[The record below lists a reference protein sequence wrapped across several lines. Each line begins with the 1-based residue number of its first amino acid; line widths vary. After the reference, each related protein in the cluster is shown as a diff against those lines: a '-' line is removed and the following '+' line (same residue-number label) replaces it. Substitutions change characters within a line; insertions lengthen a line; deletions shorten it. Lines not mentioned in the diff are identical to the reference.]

1 MKILNKEKIQKEEK
15 GITLIALIVTIIVLA
30 ILAGVSISVLVGD
43 QGIIRKTQNTGK
55 DAEIENVKEQA
66 LIDISSWVYDE
77 VTERKGDGIV
87 NTPDQVKEI
96 LESENSGKKKY
107 YKGFTDEGVETPN
120 GYIVPYE
127 DLYNG
132 GNAGGETNEGEL
144 TWDQVLANATSPHP
158 DQNSSNT
165 TIAVGT
171 DKELVNMDY
180 WIFKKV
186 TIDGVEG
193 YGLYSDYASQKS
205 SAKGY
210 VFSFTSNG
218 EIIGKVPQY
227 IKGDGDTKFY
237 PVISM
242 GYTFAYCTELKIAP
256 EIPTTVIN
264 MNATFIQCN
273 NLITAS
279 TIPESVK
286 CMNYTFSYCSR
297 LTGELII
304 NANPSKAPTTSG
316 NYFEDPTT
324 LGGINGCFANA
335 VSTSPGEFLKLKG
348 SSSML
353 DDLIETAGSNIHII
367 KGT

>member
-1 MKILNKEKIQKEEK
+1 MKLLNEKKMQKEEK

-30 ILAGVSISVLVGD
+30 ILVGVSLSVLVGD
-43 QGIIRKTQNTGK
+43 QGIIRKTQSTSE
-55 DAEIENVKEQA
+55 DAEKESVREQA

-77 VTERKGDGIV
+77 VTSKRDGIV
-87 NTPDQVKEI
+87 NTPEQVKQI

-127 DLYNG
+127 ELYNG
-132 GNAGGETNEGEL
+132 GNSEGEL
-144 TWDQVLANATSPHP
+144 TWDEVLENATTPHP
-158 DQNSSNT
+158 SQTTNT
-165 TIAVGT
+165 IIGVGT
-171 DKELVNMDY
+171 DKKLVNMDY
-180 WIFKKV
+180 WLFKKV

-193 YGLYSDYASQKS
+193 YGLYSEYASNND

-210 VFSFTSNG
+210 VSTFTSSG
-218 EIIGKVPQY
+218 EIKGTVPQY

-242 GYTFAYCTELKIAP
+242 GYTFANCSELQIAP

-264 MNATFIQCN
+264 MNATFLKCN